1 MTSPFYPD
9 KIPRNLQL
17 EKDTIDIWCV
27 SLDVDEPRLM
37 SLYQVLSVE
46 ERSKAERMRID
57 APRKHYVA
65 ARAILRYIIAAYM
78 HEKPE
83 SLEFQYGPNDKP
95 ALSSGFSNKGVTFN
109 MSHSHGTA
117 LYGVALGREIGV
129 DIEKIRQ
136 DMSIIDLAK
145 RFFSSREFEE
155 LMSLPAEDQ
164 TLGFFN
170 CWTRKEAYLK
180 ATGQGLK
187 FPLDNFDVS
196 LSPGKPAELLEHRT
210 DPEEVSLWTI
220 AELDLG
226 PAYAAALTVEGK
238 GFTVSCKGFPSDSK

>member
-1 MTSPFYPD
+1 MINLYYPN
-9 KIPRNLQL
+9 KIPRNLHL
-17 EKDTIDIWCV
+17 KKNTIDIWCV
-27 SLDVDEPRLM
+27 SLAVDEPRLM
-37 SLYQVLSVE
+37 SLYQVLSEE
-46 ERSKAERMRID
+46 ERSKAERMRIHE
-57 APRKHYVA
+57 PRKHYVA
-65 ARAILRYIIAAYM
+65 ARAILRHIIAAYM
-78 HEKPE
+78 NEKPE

-95 ALSSGFSNKGVTFN
+95 ALAGELSHKGITFN

-117 LYGVALGREIGV
+117 LFGVTLEREVGV

-145 RFFSSREFEE
+145 RFFSTREYEE
-155 LMSLPAEDQ
+155 LMSLTAEDQ

-210 DPEEVSLWTI
+210 DPEQVSIWAI
-220 AELDLG
+220 SELDLG
-226 PAYAAALTVEGK
+226 PAYAAALAVEGK
-238 GFTVSCKGFPSDSK
+238 DFSVSYKDFSK